1 MARSVLHQLAASAAL
16 LLANAAGP
24 ACQPA
29 AASAAAD
36 GAERVATSC
45 RGCVAAISAIA
56 SGKTAALG
64 EQQLG
69 CGVLWGSDGYV
80 VVPYAPLTRLS
91 RQGTAGDPQVFV
103 TVTAAD
109 GSRQRLP
116 ADIVAKDPSHEL
128 IVLQVAPPD
137 GGLRPAP
144 LGASAGLRVGQD
156 AYLLA
161 TQPDA
166 ELLVAAGKPQHAP
179 QRRVISAVGRV
190 IPASNNQA
198 IGGILQTDAQV
209 SAASLGGALVD
220 SAGRLV
226 GMPVVAYGKGPGH
239 SSGVTFALPADLLR
253 EVVPRLIVYGSAA
266 VRR

>member
-1 MARSVLHQLAASAAL
+1 MAAATQWRTTLTHWQAAPWRAQRSHTGSRLSTRPSPAASAAQARPSCAAAAAAAAAAAGLPGRHTPGRRSVLHQLAASAAL

-91 RQGTAGDPQVFV
+91 RQGTAGDPQV
-103 TVTAAD
+103 
-109 GSRQRLP
+109 
-116 ADIVAKDPSHEL
+116 
-128 IVLQVAPPD
+128 
-137 GGLRPAP
+137 
-144 LGASAGLRVGQD
+144 
-156 AYLLA
+156 LLA
-161 TQPDA
+161 EPSDPP
-166 ELLVAAGKPQHAP
+166 LHCC
-179 QRRVISAVGRV
+179 
-190 IPASNNQA
+190 IPA
-198 IGGILQTDAQV
+198 
-209 SAASLGGALVD
+209 
-220 SAGRLV
+220 
-226 GMPVVAYGKGPGH
+226 
-239 SSGVTFALPADLLR
+239 ALPW
-253 EVVPRLIVYGSAA
+253 
-266 VRR
+266 VRRRSQLHVQCLRGHRPGGTWQLS

>member
-1 MARSVLHQLAASAAL
+1 M
-16 LLANAAGP
+16 
-24 ACQPA
+24 
-29 AASAAAD
+29 
-36 GAERVATSC
+36 
-45 RGCVAAISAIA
+45 
-56 SGKTAALG
+56 
-64 EQQLG
+64 
-69 CGVLWGSDGYV
+69 
-80 VVPYAPLTRLS
+80 
-91 RQGTAGDPQVFV
+91 

-179 QRRVISAVGRV
+179 QRRGVAACCLPCICLHRSCLAACRRGKAAGHIGAPLPCPAHSAWRPASWHCCHAGVISAVGRV